1 MQSLLDSDASF
12 GLTVVRATR
21 IWIQYG
27 VFGFA
32 VFCILVGAVESL
44 FGR

>member
-1 MQSLLDSDASF
+1 M
-12 GLTVVRATR
+12 RATR

-32 VFCILVGAVESL
+32 VMCIVVGAVESL
-44 FGR
+44 FGK